1 MKGMNRNERNEY
13 KNGMNVISNIYAMN
27 ELIAFF
33 FSPLIV

>member
-1 MKGMNRNERNEY
+1 MNEMNVIMNMK
-13 KNGMNVISNIYAMN
+13 GMNVISNIYAMN

>member
-1 MKGMNRNERNEY
+1 MNEMK
-13 KNGMNVISNIYAMN
+13 GMNVISNIYAMN